1 MTIEIS
7 VQSNVP
13 LKGLQFQLYH
23 LPFTNVETILV
34 PHTFSNSKI
43 GEDKLFED
51 FTLYAKK
58 NYSEEEFEGKLIVDF
73 TNDVKLYLDF
83 DDLNLFLANQEYI
96 FSHEKSNLILYV
108 DTTFS
113 DIRDNLFIYITD
125 PNSSK
130 ENKYFIS
137 STPDSIIFPIG
148 YILKE
153 YQAGIIEAYNG
164 LILKT
169 DGALLEPQIHSLC

>member
-1 MTIEIS
+1 M
-7 VQSNVP
+7 
-13 LKGLQFQLYH
+13 
-23 LPFTNVETILV
+23 
-34 PHTFSNSKI
+34 
-43 GEDKLFED
+43 
-51 FTLYAKK
+51 
-58 NYSEEEFEGKLIVDF
+58 
-73 TNDVKLYLDF
+73 
-83 DDLNLFLANQEYI
+83 
-96 FSHEKSNLILYV
+96 

-113 DIRDNLFIYITD
+113 DIRDNMFIYISD
-125 PNSSK
+125 PNNSK

-169 DGALLEPQIHSLC
+169 DGDFYNYSILSIQDNARIDIMYTK